1 MHTLRKFTLL
11 MICVC
16 IMIVVPIVIV
26 IFGLVLTHKNA
37 IVMEERVLAPEGW
50 SIEKVAFQ
58 YAPVLFQAV
67 NDQKPRWDYICRVDF
82 DGDWDALN
90 NSNNIQAKNAMFDAA
105 IYYSVIESKT
115 HFYITYSIFHA
126 LDWGFS
132 GGLVRKWYENDIK
145 NLQVVVEKD
154 HSDSIDGKIVLLT
167 LQDGEDFRVYNTQN
181 YRFRRTKQ
189 DFADGRV
196 AFLND
201 AGEQSKGGTHVA
213 IFVEQGRHNLQAIA
227 LDDIRLTKNNDG
239 YVVRDGITYLPS
251 LKNKGETPKEQT
263 AVRYALLDTSKLL
276 WERNAVNP
284 DELYSFFDRER
295 FHYSDEYVHVSSVP
309 MYFHGKQLDGYEAN
323 TVNPN
328 VLPFLFGKGSKKLPQ
343 GMLFFNPIQAYN
355 TLYDL
360 PGCSLV
366 YRYHPFAKI
375 E

>member
-1 MHTLRKFTLL
+1 
-11 MICVC
+11 
-16 IMIVVPIVIV
+16 MIVVPIVIV

-145 NLQVVVEKD
+145 SLQVVVEKD

-167 LQDGEDFRVYNTQN
+167 LQDGEDFRVYNPQN

-189 DFADGRV
+189 DFSDGRV

-227 LDDIRLTKNNDG
+227 LDDIRLTKNNEG
-239 YVVRDGITYLPS
+239 YIVRDGITYLPS
-251 LKNKGETPKEQT
+251 LNNKGEIPKEQT
-263 AVRYALLDTSKLL
+263 TVRYSLLDMSKLL

-366 YRYHPFAKI
+366 YRYHPFTKI